1 MRLMRHM
8 SPAPVAHLRQN
19 EKRNVESYITHNG
32 DLDFF
37 EFNGTVYALG
47 DVQKILVGLLHAGL
61 PAQVDS
67 MCIAGLL
74 DLLRTK
80 GLWFA
85 SVRYGLIFGGLRRA
99 GDLAGAQGS
108 GEVSAMLASARAVG
122 GGGRE
127 GGLRIEQGK
136 TRVRGCRTRVGAVP
150 ARAPR

>member
-1 MRLMRHM
+1 M
-8 SPAPVAHLRQN
+8 LRV
-19 EKRNVESYITHNG
+19 R
-32 DLDFF
+32 
-37 EFNGTVYALG
+37 ALG
-47 DVQKILVGLLHAGL
+47 RVHAVHSNLVGRLGH
-61 PAQVDS
+61 
-67 MCIAGLL
+67 
-74 DLLRTK
+74 R
-80 GLWFA
+80 
-85 SVRYGLIFGGLRRA
+85 RRA